1 MEYVSVKNKAIDIGG
16 GATLKDT
23 KYLLSQG
30 FETTLIDKEKAV
42 EAAVQNVRSDKLL
55 FFLVDFVD
63 FDFPQNEYD
72 LVAAIYSL
80 PFVRPDQFLS
90 LFKKVKESL
99 VKNGIF
105 CGQLFGDRD
114 SWHSN
119 RNLTFTKKEEALS
132 LLADMEIILFDEKE
146 FEGKTADGKQK
157 HWHLFDVVARKK

>member
-1 MEYVSVKNKAIDIGG
+1 MKNKAIDIGG

-42 EAAVQNVRSDKLL
+42 EFAVRNFGSDKLH

-63 FDFPQNEYD
+63 FDFPKNEYD
-72 LVAAIYSL
+72 LAAAIYSL
-80 PFVRPDQFLS
+80 PFARPDQFLS

-114 SWHSN
+114 SWHGN
-119 RNLTFTKKEEALS
+119 RNLTFTRRSEALS
-132 LLADMEIILFDEKE
+132 LLDDMEIIIFDEKE

-157 HWHLFDVVARKK
+157 HWHVFDVVARKR